1 MILSLSEYSLFFLPS
16 LMKQLLYFF
25 NNLELEKPHLFW
37 EEIIKLLHSSKNAGN
52 KIIDAYH
59 NIFRKNKKINKEH
72 IFFTSLLTT
81 TYIHTYTYICICMYI
96 YYIYIIYIY
105 YIERERER
113 VKDKSKDN

>member
-81 TYIHTYTYICICMYI
+81 TYIHTYTYICYVCIYTIYILYI
-96 YYIYIIYIY
+96 YT
-105 YIERERER
+105 IERERER
-113 VKDKSKDN
+113 ESKR